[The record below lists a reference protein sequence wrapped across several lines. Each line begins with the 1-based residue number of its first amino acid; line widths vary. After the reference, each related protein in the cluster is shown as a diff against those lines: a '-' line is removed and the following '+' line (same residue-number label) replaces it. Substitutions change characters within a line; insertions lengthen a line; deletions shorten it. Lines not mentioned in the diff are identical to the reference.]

1 MVDRPLQQPLG
12 LLLRRQISDFFDFVV
27 RKLGWRSRLWLALLQ
42 LHAEGKFVPSRPNRR
57 GNGRCNEDQN
67 HGQAE
72 DRHQAFG
79 SAWLDSGGGV
89 LRRDGWRIGSGL
101 AAHQVFCSIWSLST

>member
-27 RKLGWRSRLWLALLQ
+27 GKLRWRSRLWLALLQ
-42 LHAEGKFVPSRPNRR
+42 LHPEGKFVPSRPNGRR
-57 GNGRCNEDQN
+57 NWRSNENQN

-72 DRHQAFG
+72 NHHQAFG
-79 SAWLDSGGGV
+79 AAWLDSGGAL
-89 LRRDGWRIGSGL
+89 LRRHSWRMVG
-101 AAHQVFCSIWSLST
+101 Q